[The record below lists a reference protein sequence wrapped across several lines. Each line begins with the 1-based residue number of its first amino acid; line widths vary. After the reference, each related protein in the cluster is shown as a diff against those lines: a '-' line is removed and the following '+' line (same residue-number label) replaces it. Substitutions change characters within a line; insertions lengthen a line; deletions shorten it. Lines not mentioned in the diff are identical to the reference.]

1 MKSENKHLVQAQ
13 NLQGNSAHSPV
24 ISALIPHKF
33 PLTPLQIFT
42 ALLIIALLMN
52 NAAAQ
57 TKSSASRTQK
67 KGKVSQQKRTRTA
80 VLTSPQPAPPDAPDE
95 ATDAP
100 GISIATNEVLL
111 PVTVRD
117 QNERFVPDLTAQN
130 FSVYED
136 GVQQQVSSFA
146 LKRLPV
152 HVLLMLD
159 TSSSVQREI
168 EDFKAAALDFAE
180 RLEAQDSLSLMKFD
194 DRIELV
200 LDWTTSRGALRRSL
214 NRLTTGMFTK
224 FHDAMYLAAYEH
236 FAQVK
241 GRKAIIV
248 FTDGVDSG
256 RGRKTANESL
266 RALLE
271 AETPVYVI
279 SKTQLQRLSEERELS
294 FYDNQTDSTRTPSQL
309 RADGLRLSLDALAAS
324 EKHLTRMAQET
335 GGRIILPLSFSELGR
350 VFEEI
355 ADELRSQYAIFYTPA
370 DLTRDG
376 RYRTIRVKVNCTG
389 CRATTR
395 FGYYL
400 R

>member
-33 PLTPLQIFT
+33 PSPLQIFT

-52 NAAAQ
+52 DAAAQ
-57 TKSSASRTQK
+57 TKSTASRTQK
-67 KGKVSQQKRTRTA
+67 KGKVSQQKRTRTT
-80 VLTSPQPAPPDAPDE
+80 VLTSPQPASTDAPDE

-117 QNERFVPDLTAQN
+117 QNERFVPNLTAQN

-180 RLEAQDSLSLMKFD
+180 RLEAQDSLSLIKFD

-224 FHDAMYLAAYEH
+224 FHDAMYLAAHEH
-236 FAQVK
+236 FTQVK

-294 FYDNQTDSTRTPSQL
+294 SYENLTDGTRAPSQL
-309 RADGLRLSLDALAAS
+309 RADGLRLSLEALAAS
-324 EKHLTRMAQET
+324 EKQLTRMAQET

-376 RYRTIRVKVNCTG
+376 RYRTIRVKASCTG

>member
-13 NLQGNSAHSPV
+13 NLQESSAHSPV
-24 ISALIPHKF
+24 IYAFIPCKF
-33 PLTPLQIFT
+33 PLIPLQIFI
-42 ALLIIALLMN
+42 ALLITAFLMN
-52 NAAAQ
+52 DVAAQ
-57 TKSSASRTQK
+57 TKSTASRTQK
-67 KGKVSQQKRTRTA
+67 KGKVSQRKRTSTS
-80 VLTSPQPAPPDAPDE
+80 VPTSPQPAPHGAPDE
-95 ATDAP
+95 ATDEP

-111 PVTVRD
+111 PITVRD
-117 QNERFVPDLTAQN
+117 QNERFVSNLTAQN
-130 FSVYED
+130 FSIYED

-180 RLEAQDSLSLMKFD
+180 RLDAQDSLSLIKFD

-224 FHDAMYLAAYEH
+224 FHDAMYLAAHEH
-236 FAQVK
+236 FTQVK

-294 FYDNQTDSTRTPSQL
+294 SYENQTDGTRAPSQL
-309 RADGLRLSLDALAAS
+309 RADGLRLSLEALAAS
-324 EKHLTRMAQET
+324 EKQLTRMAQET